1 MDSKGKV
8 TAKKKGTA
16 VITAKIGSKKY
27 KCKITVKALALS
39 KTKVTLEAG
48 KNTTLKLD
56 TNKKIKW
63 NSSNKNIASV
73 NAKGKVTAKKAG
85 KATITATVGKKKY
98 KCIVTV
104 PDKKASWK
112 SKISIST
119 VDFDPLGDEI
129 CFKITNNT
137 NETITVYG
145 ELKAYDDDYEYHGSM
160 ELPDQDTIKIK
171 PQKTVNVT
179 FIDFMDGELIYYT
192 KRFIFQMKVG
202 RKSVACYAE
211 YISDN
216 NTPYKFT
223 FK

>member
-1 MDSKGKV
+1 MFFILIVFMGNIYYTANVSGLGSYHYHCGGHPAHLHTGGKCPYASSGTTSKKIKINKTSASLTEGKAVQLKIQGTSQKVTWSSDKRSVASVDSKGKV

-16 VITAKIGSKKY
+16 VITAKIGSQKY
-27 KCKITVKALALS
+27 KCKITVKSLALS

-104 PDKKASWK
+104 PDKKARS
-112 SKISIST
+112 
-119 VDFDPLGDEI
+119 
-129 CFKITNNT
+129 
-137 NETITVYG
+137 
-145 ELKAYDDDYEYHGSM
+145 
-160 ELPDQDTIKIK
+160 
-171 PQKTVNVT
+171 
-179 FIDFMDGELIYYT
+179 
-192 KRFIFQMKVG
+192 
-202 RKSVACYAE
+202 
-211 YISDN
+211 
-216 NTPYKFT
+216 
-223 FK
+223 

>member
-1 MDSKGKV
+1 MGNIYYTANVSGLGSYHYHCGGHPAHLHTGGKCPYASSGTTSKKIKINKTSASLTEGKAVQLKIQGTSQKVTWSSDKRYVASVDSKGKV

-63 NSSNKNIASV
+63 NSS
-73 NAKGKVTAKKAG
+73 KKAG

-104 PDKKASWK
+104 PDKKARS
-112 SKISIST
+112 
-119 VDFDPLGDEI
+119 
-129 CFKITNNT
+129 
-137 NETITVYG
+137 
-145 ELKAYDDDYEYHGSM
+145 
-160 ELPDQDTIKIK
+160 
-171 PQKTVNVT
+171 
-179 FIDFMDGELIYYT
+179 
-192 KRFIFQMKVG
+192 
-202 RKSVACYAE
+202 
-211 YISDN
+211 
-216 NTPYKFT
+216 
-223 FK
+223 